1 MTRLSEIQSHIASM
15 DGLLDIVG
23 AMRSLAGMRVQESQ
37 RALPGIRSYADSMA
51 SAIGSALLLMPQPI
65 ENDPR
70 DQTRRALILCMA
82 EHGFVGGF
90 NERMLEAAEGT
101 LKPADLLFVLG
112 SRGAA
117 LTFERGHKIAWTRPI
132 ATRLAGAPDAINR
145 LTNELY
151 TRIARGDVRRVEVMY
166 GRYRQGSSSMI
177 ERRLLLPLDTT
188 TLATARARQAPLHN
202 LTPRPL
208 LEKLM
213 AEYVFALLTEAA
225 VESLA
230 SENAARFAAMESAH
244 DNVSKK
250 LAGLQENARQARQTE
265 ITSELLDLM
274 TGAEAMQPLASH
286 HRRASNPYLRS
297 YGKK

>member
-65 ENDPR
+65 ENDPQ

-132 ATRLAGAPDAINR
+132 ATRLAGAPDAVNR

-177 ERRLLLPLDTT
+177 ERRLLLPLDMT
-188 TLATARARQAPLHN
+188 TLATAKARQAPLHN

-225 VESLA
+225 VESIA

-274 TGAEAMQPLASH
+274 TGAEAMQPLARH
-286 HRRASNPYLRS
+286 HRRARNP
-297 YGKK
+297 